1 MKGKDQFGVLQERNK
16 ELESRKV
23 SLERKLN
30 CISTTQQSDKQK
42 RDILSSQN
50 QQYAQQIKS
59 LQDDKSKMITE
70 MTHLQDHIKQREQE
84 MRELVKTLKKFKEQ
98 KDQADLELDTL
109 RNDVN
114 LLQGSQN
121 TNYKIQMHLKMKDD
135 CNRLKE
141 ENKSLLNEVQK
152 LRRGKPQVDDV
163 EPISGVGSEEQ
174 SDHPKLRKQ
183 FIMLINHLI
192 SLPWIDKVITK
203 NRIFIQ
209 NLGRDQVHFSPQQFT
224 NLLDL
229 ISKLDETICELRR
242 VSHDM
247 EIKYPPTIK
256 AQHSHMLRQYQKNS
270 NSLSKLQPNQQK
282 LQDNS
287 R

>member
-1 MKGKDQFGVLQERNK
+1 
-16 ELESRKV
+16 
-23 SLERKLN
+23 
-30 CISTTQQSDKQK
+30 
-42 RDILSSQN
+42 
-50 QQYAQQIKS
+50 
-59 LQDDKSKMITE
+59 
-70 MTHLQDHIKQREQE
+70 
-84 MRELVKTLKKFKEQ
+84 
-98 KDQADLELDTL
+98 
-109 RNDVN
+109 
-114 LLQGSQN
+114 
-121 TNYKIQMHLKMKDD
+121 
-135 CNRLKE
+135 
-141 ENKSLLNEVQK
+141 
-152 LRRGKPQVDDV
+152 
-163 EPISGVGSEEQ
+163 
-174 SDHPKLRKQ
+174 
-183 FIMLINHLI
+183 MLINHLI